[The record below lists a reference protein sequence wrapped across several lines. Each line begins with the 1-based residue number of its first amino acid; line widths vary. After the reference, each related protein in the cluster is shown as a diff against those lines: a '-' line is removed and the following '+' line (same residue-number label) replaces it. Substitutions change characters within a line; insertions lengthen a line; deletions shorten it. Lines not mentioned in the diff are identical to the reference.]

1 MRLELRTYDKK
12 GDKKALEKLPFETP
26 MEARQSE
33 AAKEAEYY
41 EIYDNLE
48 KRVIEIKIELGA

>member
-12 GDKKALEKLPFETP
+12 GDKKPLEKLPFETP

-33 AAKEAEYY
+33 AAKAAEYY

-48 KRVIEIKIELGA
+48 KRVIEIKLN

>member
-33 AAKEAEYY
+33 AAKAAEYY

-48 KRVIEIKIELGA
+48 KRVIEIKLD